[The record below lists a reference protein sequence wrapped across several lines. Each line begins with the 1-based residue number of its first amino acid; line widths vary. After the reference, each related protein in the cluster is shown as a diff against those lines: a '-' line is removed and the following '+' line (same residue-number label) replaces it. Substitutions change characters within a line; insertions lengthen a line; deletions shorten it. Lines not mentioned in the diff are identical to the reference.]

1 MSVPMPD
8 ALKLFISKVFNC
20 NVDRGYRLSCD
31 SSIEVSKSAAHKVKS
46 IKPVKAIDYAA
57 MYKLKNKNFYL
68 VGTKREPNSGTVLY
82 VVKDSES
89 GTSLSLSESL
99 FKLLFEKLRD

>member
-1 MSVPMPD
+1 MAIPVPD
-8 ALKLFISKVFNC
+8 ALKLFISKVFSC
-20 NVDRGYRLSCD
+20 NVDRGYRLTCD
-31 SSIEVSKSAAHKVKS
+31 NSEEISKANVQKVKS

-57 MYKLKNKNFYL
+57 MYKLKNKEFYL
-68 VGTKREPNSGTVLY
+68 VGTKREPNTGNVLY